1 MRIISG
7 KQAAEMVP
15 DGATVAISG
24 GGYRVTPESLTQAV
38 ADRFSK
44 SGAPRN
50 LTVIAIAMVERGR
63 GGKGGAA
70 SGLNLLAR
78 DGLMARVIT
87 SSFSRAS
94 SNELNT
100 IISANGAAAY
110 NLPMGSLIQLLRATA
125 AGRAGYATPVGI
137 GTFVDPR
144 QGGGKMNDAAKDD
157 FCRIT
162 SLEGEEMIYYPRLPV
177 DVALIKASAAD
188 ARGNLFFDKEAF
200 DHGTIELAM
209 AAFQSGGK
217 VIAEVNRI
225 VEMGEIHPRMGRI
238 PARLV
243 DAVVVQPDVWE
254 DEQDP
259 VLIGTGRH
267 DLPPPSGRNLPRD
280 FIAHMAVDRLP
291 QNAMINLGAGLP
303 MYEVP
308 EQARS
313 NGRDDLYF
321 TVEQGPMGGWPQVG
335 GVSRNPELI
344 LDQNEVFQFYEG
356 GGPDVSILSFGEVD
370 AKGNIN
376 VSRFSGMMPGCG
388 GFVNIVHGVRDLIF
402 CGTLTT
408 GGLVEDLTPDGLVI
422 GQEGRIKRFVHDV
435 EQITFNARLGLESGK
450 RVTIITDRGIF
461 AVTPQGLELRE
472 IVPGVDV
479 KRDIIDQ
486 IPFTI
491 RVATDLKVVADHLL
505 MPGTSHQLRSA
516 SA

>member
-1 MRIISG
+1 MISSR
-7 KQAAEMVP
+7 QAAEMVP
-15 DGATVAISG
+15 DGATVAVSG
-24 GGYRVTPESLTQAV
+24 GGYRVTPEALTKAL
-38 ADRFSK
+38 ADRFAQ
-44 SGAPRN
+44 SGAPRD
-50 LTVIAIAMVERGR
+50 LTVVAIAMIERGR

-70 SGLNLLAR
+70 SGLNLLAQ

-87 SSFSRAS
+87 SSFSRAA
-94 SNELNT
+94 SNELNRLIT
-100 IISANGAAAY
+100 ANGAAAY

-144 QGGGKMNDAAKDD
+144 QGGGKMNDAARAD

-162 SLEGEEMIYYPRLPV
+162 MLEGEEMIYYPRLPV

-188 ARGNLFFDKEAF
+188 ARGNLFFDREAF
-200 DHGTIELAM
+200 DHGTIELAL

-225 VEMGEIHPRMGRI
+225 VETGEIHPRMGRI

-243 DAVVVQPDVWE
+243 DAVVLQPEVWE

-259 VLIGTGRH
+259 VLTGALRQ
-267 DLPPPSGRNLPRD
+267 DLPPPSARNLPRD
-280 FIAHMAVDRLP
+280 FIARLAVQRLAP
-291 QNAMINLGAGLP
+291 HAMINLGAGLP

-308 EQARS
+308 EQARIQ
-313 NGRDDLYF
+313 GRSDLYF

-344 LDQNEVFQFYEG
+344 LDQHEVFQFYEG

-370 AKGNIN
+370 ATGNIN

-408 GGLVEDLTPDGLVI
+408 CGLAEVLTPAGLVI
-422 GQEGRIKRFVHDV
+422 TQEGRIKRFVPQV
-435 EQITFNARLGLESGK
+435 EQITFNAALGLASGK

-479 KRDIIDQ
+479 QRDIIDQ
-486 IPFTI
+486 IPFP
-491 RVATDLKVVADHLL
+491 VSVVGDLATVPAHLL
-505 MPGTSHQLRSA
+505 LQPVTPAPRS
-516 SA
+516 